1 MAAARRAGVVVIDR
15 TLPREEAY
23 GLIQACDCYVS
34 LHRSEGLGLTMAE
47 AMLLGKPTIATAYS
61 GNLDFMTPANSYLVR
76 FDKTTIAEDIPP
88 YPKGCVWAEPS
99 VEHAAELMRRVY
111 DEREEAAAIARR
123 GQADLTSLLSP
134 EASGRRMAARGCAAH
149 RQGTGHPL
157 RGIGRDRL

>member
-1 MAAARRAGVVVIDR
+1 MTLIDQNLDRGDLLALMNAADA
-15 TLPREEAY
+15 
-23 GLIQACDCYVS
+23 YVS
-34 LHRSEGLGLTMAE
+34 LHRSEGFGLTMAE

-111 DEREEAAAIARR
+111 DEREEAAALARR
-123 GQADLTSLLSP
+123 GQADLTALLSP
-134 EASGRRMAARGCAAH
+134 EASGRRMAARLAEI
-149 RQGTGHPL
+149 QSQ
-157 RGIGRDRL
+157 